1 MQRLLLSL
9 LLLAT
14 MPVNGAINVAVA
26 SNFKQMLSEI
36 ALLYQAQTGQSIL
49 ISSASTG
56 TLYNQI
62 KHGAPFDLFLSAD
75 SERAKLI
82 ESSAQGVA
90 GSRFT
95 YATGR
100 LAFWLRSGADVN
112 EQTLLEYEG
121 RMAIAN
127 PQLAPY
133 GLAAK
138 QTLTHLHLWEKF
150 SYIQGA
156 NISQTYQF
164 IDSGNIEAGFVAY
177 ALLLQNGQT
186 HYYLI
191 PDSWHAPIE
200 QQGVLLANS
209 TQKIKVQQFIDYL
222 RSEPVQQLIR
232 NKGYL

>member
-26 SNFKQMLSEI
+26 SNFKQTLSEI
-36 ALLYQAQTGQSIL
+36 ALLYQRQTGQAIL

-82 ESSAQGVA
+82 EASAQGVA

-95 YATGR
+95 YASGR

-121 RMAIAN
+121 RLAIAN

-138 QTLTHLHLWEKF
+138 QTLVYLHLWEKF
-150 SYIQGA
+150 SYIRGA

-177 ALLLQNGQT
+177 SLLLQNGQT

-200 QQGVLLANS
+200 QQGVLLENS
-209 TQKIKVQQFIDYL
+209 TQKIKVQRFIDYL
-222 RSEPVQQLIR
+222 KSEPVQQLIR